1 MDERDEVPVLPV
13 SDVPRAVAALR
24 DVLGLEVVEDLGWMA
39 TVGDGDG
46 ALVRVVADAV
56 LAATAD
62 DGGPAVIRVA

>member
-46 ALVRVVADAV
+46 ALVRVVAEAV
-56 LAATAD
+56 LTPTAD
-62 DGGPAVIRVA
+62 DGPAVIRVA